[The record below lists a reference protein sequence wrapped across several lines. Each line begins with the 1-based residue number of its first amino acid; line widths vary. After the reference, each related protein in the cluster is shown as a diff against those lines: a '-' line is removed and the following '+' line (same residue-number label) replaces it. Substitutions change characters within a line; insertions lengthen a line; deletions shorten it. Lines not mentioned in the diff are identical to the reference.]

1 MLLCNYLA
9 VGRERESDGEL
20 LSSAIS
26 ELIEKDYK
34 NIKKDKRFSFNW
46 DIEKKHEV
54 YKIYLLSQDKSILG
68 LMSLID
74 RPDEYRIHLNLLE
87 ISKENQGKD
96 KEIDFIAGCLIAFAA
111 SAAYKRGYYGF
122 VSLEPKTKLIDLY
135 QDKYGFRQYGRYLGI
150 EGDASQFLIE
160 KYLTNEAERT
170 DL

>member
-1 MLLCNYLA
+1 MKLKRKSTDKLLPA
-9 VGRERESDGEL
+9 
-20 LSSAIS
+20 AIM
-26 ELIEKDYK
+26 ELIERDFKK
-34 NIKKDKRFSFNW
+34 IKKDKGFSFNW
-46 DIEKKHEV
+46 DLEKDHEV
-54 YKIYLLSQDKSILG
+54 YKIYLLSEDDKVLG

-74 RPDEYRIHLNLLE
+74 IPEEYRIHLNLLE
-87 ISKENQGKD
+87 VSKENQGKD

-150 EGDASQFLIE
+150 EGEASQTLIE
-160 KYLTNEAERT
+160 KYLINDDEGT